1 MRVRACLWAVA
12 VVTVL
17 TGCTGGPPIPFRP
30 PDNTPLVA
38 TPAPPPVVLLQ
49 VGDCTGQAGSGSGAY
64 DKLPKAACGRP
75 HYYEVVALLPLAG
88 EEWPGLDAVSSAA
101 ERGCPGEFTRYVGV
115 PSGNS
120 LYTTSG
126 VVPTQAD
133 WRSPDNRTIACL
145 AGTDGGG
152 LVGSVRG
159 DTRLLPSAGQCI
171 GSIRGEKLS
180 IIECSRRHSYEVF
193 AERALGS
200 NESNAGQ
207 DRFCRER
214 FAAFVGIPAAHSRYF
229 MGELGTMASWSPRD
243 TRVICVAG
251 PVDGIG
257 SLKDS
262 RT

>member
-12 VVTVL
+12 VVMVL
-17 TGCTGGPPIPFRP
+17 TGCTGGLPIPFQP
-30 PDNTPLVA
+30 PDNTPIVA

-49 VGDCTGQAGSGSGAY
+49 VGDCTGQADSGAY
-64 DKLPKAACGRP
+64 NELQEAACDRP

-88 EEWPGLDAVSSAA
+88 EDWPGFDAVSSAA
-101 ERGCPGEFTRYVGV
+101 ERGCPGVFTAYVGV
-115 PSGNS
+115 PSGTS
-120 LYTTSG
+120 LYTTSA

-180 IIECSRRHSYEVF
+180 LIECSRRHTYEVF
-193 AERALGS
+193 AERALGTG
-200 NESNAGQ
+200 ESNAGQ

-214 FAAFVGIPAAHSRYF
+214 FAAFVGIPARRSRYF
-229 MGELGTMASWSPRD
+229 MGELGTMTSWSPSD
-243 TRVICVAG
+243 KRVICVAG

-257 SLKDS
+257 TLKGS